1 LNAPV
6 HCSAILRAA
15 NTAAA
20 RPRAGLSLAAGFGD
34 NSAMTSPSP
43 GPSKV
48 RHLIGDR
55 VATAQTKTEKVK
67 DDIELAEAELHLAN
81 RVITD
86 KMSKSVSDADLK
98 KAIAHNDEVEE
109 KLHGAGEDLKV
120 VSDLLSSEERD
131 RKRLE
136 QELQDYQQAEG
147 TSRAGSRTGS
157 GSASVIEHLRALTRH
172 KVEPDAGGPG

>member
-1 LNAPV
+1 MQ
-6 HCSAILRAA
+6 
-15 NTAAA
+15 
-20 RPRAGLSLAAGFGD
+20 GFGD
-34 NSAMTSPSP
+34 NRLMPSP
-43 GPSKV
+43 T

-55 VATAQTKTEKVK
+55 VASAKSKTVKVQE
-67 DDIELAEAELHLAN
+67 DIQLAEAELHLAN

-86 KMSKSVSDADLK
+86 RLSKSVSDAELK
-98 KAIAHNDEVEE
+98 KAVIHNGQVED
-109 KLHGAGEDLKV
+109 KLRDAGEDLKM

-147 TSRAGSRTGS
+147 TSEAGSRTGA

-172 KVEPDAGGPG
+172 KPNPDPVDPA